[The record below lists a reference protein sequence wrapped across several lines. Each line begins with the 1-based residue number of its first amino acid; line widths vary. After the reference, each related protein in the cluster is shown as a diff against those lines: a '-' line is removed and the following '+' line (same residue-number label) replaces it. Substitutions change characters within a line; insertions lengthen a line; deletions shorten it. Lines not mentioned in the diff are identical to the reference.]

1 MIRLP
6 NSILCFFIKKNWTD
20 FVSCARAGLVGN
32 IGKFP
37 ENYRQSV
44 TNIVWEQMK
53 TKFSTFPHFLG
64 NKPNHKKKKKISLLD
79 FIVKKK
85 KTKTSFFFNFPTLSR
100 WPNTTKPPN
109 ITTKL
114 KENTR
119 GQWCFRSALH
129 FLPMVLRQGSPVHDH
144 DQRAGKW
151 VFEQRTKW
159 VLRQRRK
166 RAGKWVCTSFQI

>member
-1 MIRLP
+1 MFFYKKKLDRFC
-6 NSILCFFIKKNWTD
+6 ILCAGWTGRKYWEFFFFN
-20 FVSCARAGLVGN
+20 
-32 IGKFP
+32 FP
-37 ENYRQSV
+37 TLSWQ
-44 TNIVWEQMK
+44 
-53 TKFSTFPHFLG
+53 
-64 NKPNHKKKKKISLLD
+64 PNRITTSRTTKKIKTFSIIFSLLS
-79 FIVKKK
+79 FIVKKM
-85 KTKTSFFFNFPTLSR
+85 KTLFFYNFPTLSR
-100 WPNTTKPPN
+100 WPNTTTPTN

>member
-1 MIRLP
+1 MFFYKKKLDRFC
-6 NSILCFFIKKNWTD
+6 ILCAGWTGRKYREISRKLPTIGD
-20 FVSCARAGLVGN
+20 EYCVGAN
-32 IGKFP
+32 
-37 ENYRQSV
+37 EN
-44 TNIVWEQMK
+44 
-53 TKFSTFPHFLG
+53 
-64 NKPNHKKKKKISLLD
+64 KI
-79 FIVKKK
+79 
-85 KTKTSFFFNFPTLSR
+85 FNFPTLSR
-100 WPNTTKPPN
+100 WPNTTTPTN